1 MVDWLD
7 LADALPTAV
16 LRHRWGIIF
25 VCGFLPKTAAFGHSS
40 RQSLLYISLSAR
52 KRLIMFNKL
61 PLSLAIIAMYGFM
74 LVATPSAAASTAPNY
89 YIDASVKDFTV
100 RDIVPSS
107 EVFHLLAH
115 GEPGALWIAGERL
128 AVDALADWLVEQ
140 GVPSY
145 AHLNVYGCSFG
156 AGEVGAQAVRLL
168 SERLGVTVAASD
180 DVTGRD
186 GDWELEVGAPRDV
199 LSVAYPHNLQACNE
213 RVRVINDGVNFTNA
227 TASVTNNVSSLLPL
241 CLGSV
246 SNVGNVV
253 DANASNFSSIAFTAA
268 VLGCDAEIAVRPG
281 RSYPAGTF
289 AGFEVSANGLLS
301 VSVLAQVTVRTYLG
315 GNLRESR
322 VVVSSA
328 LGVSTSLLNSAGN
341 AELGFVT
348 SQSFDEIRIEYETLV
363 GLLYTGQVYNAIV
376 QEFCAGPSLS
386 CNVQTSLTNNDYP
399 VVVNRNRTG
408 IGGICVGCAVNNTR
422 SVVDSDPNN
431 FATLEV
437 AVGVAGT
444 AALSVE
450 DVLTTY
456 SAGTFAGFEIENPSL
471 LSVQVL
477 SSLRVTTYLNG
488 VQRET
493 LNGSSLISAS
503 TTLLNGTG
511 RQVVGFVT
519 SQSFDEVQIQAGS
532 LVGLLNVTRVY
543 RLVLQRYC
551 AGPALACNVQTPM
564 VTPAYPVLIN
574 NANTGIGGLACVGCS
589 INGSNN
595 IIDADTSNFAT
606 INLAVGVLA
615 SGQVSVKDQLTD
627 YPAGSFAGFD
637 IENNNFLDLG
647 LLDAL
652 TITTY
657 LNGVQ
662 QESVSGQSQLLSVNT
677 SLLTGDGRRVVG
689 FLTTQPFD
697 EVQIT
702 AANLLGVDL
711 GVTRIYNAIF
721 QRFCAATIACDQE
734 YVLTA
739 PDFPVL
745 IEGRRTG
752 VEGAA
757 CIACSVNSSGNV
769 VNADTTDFATLTVA
783 AGVLGSVSLSVV
795 DAVSTY
801 PAGTVVGFAIEDLNT
816 LLQVELLNSLAI
828 TTYLNGVQQER
839 FTGNNLLEL
848 NLLFGLINLGANPG
862 IYKPAAQVS
871 LPFDEV
877 RITLSSVLTAISS
890 IRVYAA
896 FIDTKNSNGFGL
908 ACQGDT
914 DGDGVVDINDPAPN
928 DPCVPVQ
935 TPGYVG
941 YDANNAIWAAADCD
955 GDGVTNGQEATNGS
969 DPYDPCDPTICLGDN
984 FCNRILPFVNA
995 ENFKNLTASV
1005 TDGVGS
1011 LIPPCLGGVTGVSNL
1026 IDLDTDNFATV
1037 SITGLGCNAEISVLD
1052 TDTDFSA
1059 GTYAG
1064 SFVGFRVSA
1073 NGILQASV
1081 SANVTIST
1089 YLNGVLQESR
1099 VVVSSLLGVNSSL
1112 VNADGTVNL
1121 GFITTQSFDEFR
1133 IEYKALVGVLYTAQ
1147 VYHAI
1152 LQKACA
1158 APALN
1163 CNVQTRLTTP
1173 THPMVIN
1180 TSNTGLSGLAC
1191 VGCSVTAAGNVL
1203 TDDPNDFA
1211 TIALAVGVGVTGSIA
1226 VENALSDYAAGTFAG
1241 FDIENPNLLGVNL
1254 LSGLTVRTYR
1264 NGAVQEAFTGN
1275 SLASITTTLLNGT
1288 GRQIVGF
1295 VTTLPY
1301 DQIELEVANT
1311 LGLLN
1316 TTRVYSAIVQR
1327 FCAGPPLACNA
1338 LTRLVSPTYPAY
1350 INNERSQV
1358 TGAACIGC
1366 SINNTN
1372 NVVNANT
1379 TDFAEID
1386 LTVGVLSAGSIAVK
1400 DPITDYPA
1408 GTFAGFDV
1416 ANVDLLD
1423 IGLLDALTI
1432 TTYLN
1437 GVQQQSVSGQNQIA
1451 TIGTALLANDGRRI
1465 VGFVTNAPFDEV
1477 QLTAA
1482 NLVGVNLGLTR
1493 VYSAVV
1499 QRFCAASIVCDS
1511 TYFLSDPDF
1520 PVAID
1525 GALSGVEGIACVG
1538 CAVNGS
1544 SNVIDG
1550 DTNTFATITVT
1561 AGVAGTASLA
1571 VVDALSTYPVGTR
1584 AGFVIQ
1590 DLNTL
1595 AQVELFSALT
1605 ICTYLDGVQ
1614 QECRTAGDLLDLNL
1628 LFSLIS
1634 ISVNP
1639 GTFNVGFQAT
1649 QPFDEVRLSVGSV
1662 ASVISTIRVFGAFVN
1677 TDNSN
1682 GGGLTCLSGEICDNG
1697 FDDDGDG
1704 LVDCG
1709 DSDCIPTI
1717 NNVSVNP
1724 TLCPSNS
1731 NNGSIVIDAVGSSAL
1746 EYSITNEPN
1755 YQASNTFTNLGSGL
1769 YTVRVR
1775 TTAGCTATFTSA
1787 VVRIDAPTCVE
1798 VCDNGIDD
1806 DGDGLIDCDDP
1817 DCNVNGSEQINKD

>member
-1 MVDWLD
+1 MFKQLLLSIAIASAIVL
-7 LADALPTAV
+7 LISPVTA
-16 LRHRWGIIF
+16 
-25 VCGFLPKTAAFGHSS
+25 
-40 RQSLLYISLSAR
+40 Q
-52 KRLIMFNKL
+52 
-61 PLSLAIIAMYGFM
+61 
-74 LVATPSAAASTAPNY
+74 NY
-89 YIDASVKDFTV
+89 YIDASVKDFSGSE
-100 RDIVPSS
+100 IAPSG
-107 EVFHLLAH
+107 EVFHLVSH
-115 GEPGALWIAGERL
+115 GQPGALLIEGEWLSGSSLIA
-128 AVDALADWLVEQ
+128 WLQEA
-140 GVPSY
+140 GVGQYS
-145 AHLNVYGCSFG
+145 HLNIYGCSFG
-156 AGEVGAQAVRLL
+156 EGSVGLAAVCALGEALAL
-168 SERLGVTVAASD
+168 SVAASD
-180 DVTGRD
+180 DVTGYN
-186 GDWELEVGAPRDV
+186 GDWDLEVGASQDGIALP
-199 LSVAYPHNLQACNE
+199 SYPHRLQACNE
-213 RVRVINDGVNFTNA
+213 RVRVVNDGVNFSS
-227 TASVTNNVSSLLPL
+227 ASSRVTDNVSSLLPL
-241 CLGSV
+241 CLGGV
-246 SNVGNVV
+246 SNVGNLV
-253 DANASNFSSIAFTAA
+253 DANTSNFTSIDFTAA
-268 VLGCDAEIAVRPG
+268 VLGCNAEVAVRPG

-315 GNLRESR
+315 GSFREGR

-328 LGVSTSLLNSAGN
+328 LGVSTSLLNGAGN

-348 SQSFDEIRIEYETLV
+348 TQSFDEIRIEYQTLIGV
-363 GLLYTGQVYNAIV
+363 LYSGQVYNAIV

-408 IGGICVGCAVNNTR
+408 IGGVCVGCAVNNAVN
-422 SVVDSDPNN
+422 VVNDNPND

-471 LSVQVL
+471 LGVQVL

-493 LNGSSLISAS
+493 LNGSSLISVS

-574 NANTGIGGLACVGCS
+574 NGNTGIGGLACVGCS

-615 SGQVSVKDQLTD
+615 NGQVSVKDQLTD

-637 IENNNFLDLG
+637 IENNNLLDLG

-677 SLLTGDGRRVVG
+677 SLLTVDGRRVVG

-757 CIACSVNSSGNV
+757 CIACSVNSSSNV

-801 PAGTVVGFAIEDLNT
+801 PAGTVVGFAIEDINT

-896 FIDTKNSNGFGL
+896 FIDTENSNGFGL

-914 DGDGVVDINDPAPN
+914 DGDGVVDINDPDPN

-935 TPGYVG
+935 LAGYTG
-941 YDANNAIWAAADCD
+941 YDANNVIWTAADCD

-969 DPYDPCDPTICLGDN
+969 DPYDPCDPTICLGVN
-984 FCNRILPFVNA
+984 VCNRILPFVNA

-1026 IDLDTDNFATV
+1026 TDLDTDNFATV
-1037 SITGLGCNAEISVLD
+1037 SITGLGCDAVVSVWD
-1052 TDTDFSA
+1052 TDTNFGA
-1059 GTYAG
+1059 GQY
-1064 SFVGFRVSA
+1064 VGFRVSA
-1073 NGILQASV
+1073 NGLLQGSV
-1081 SANVTIST
+1081 GATVTIST
-1089 YLNGVLQESR
+1089 YLDGVLRESQP
-1099 VVVSSLLGVNSSL
+1099 VVTSLLGVSSSL
-1112 VNADGTVNL
+1112 LNTDGTVNL
-1121 GFITTQSFDEFR
+1121 GFVTTQIFDEIR
-1133 IEYKALVGVLYTAQ
+1133 IEYEALVGVLYTAQ
-1147 VYHAI
+1147 IYHAI
-1152 LQKACA
+1152 IQKACA

-1163 CNVQTRLTTP
+1163 CNVQTRLSTP
-1173 THPMVIN
+1173 THPMIIN
-1180 TSNTGLSGLAC
+1180 TANTGLSGLAC

-1203 TDDPNDFA
+1203 TDDSNDFA
-1211 TIALAVGVGVTGSIA
+1211 TITLAVGVGVTGSIA

-1241 FDIENPNLLGVNL
+1241 FDIENPSLLGVNL
-1254 LSGLTVRTYR
+1254 LSGLTISTYR
-1264 NGAVQEAFTGN
+1264 NGAIQETFSGN
-1275 SLASITTTLLNGT
+1275 NLASVSTTLLNGT
-1288 GRQIVGF
+1288 GRQTVGF
-1295 VTTLPY
+1295 VTSFPY
-1301 DQIELEVANT
+1301 DQIRIEVENT
-1311 LGLLN
+1311 LGLLS
-1316 TTRVYSAIVQR
+1316 TTRVYGAVVQR
-1327 FCAGPPLACNA
+1327 FCAGPPLSCNTTTS
-1338 LTRLVSPTYPAY
+1338 LTTPAY
-1350 INNERSQV
+1350 PVFINNENTEI
-1358 TGAACIGC
+1358 TGAACVSC
-1366 SINNTN
+1366 SINNAN
-1372 NVVNANT
+1372 NVINT
-1379 TDFAEID
+1379 NTSDFAEID
-1386 LTVGVLSAGSIAVK
+1386 LALGVLSEGSISVK
-1400 DPITDYPA
+1400 NQLTDYPA
-1408 GTFAGFDV
+1408 GTFAGFDI
-1416 ANVDLLD
+1416 ANIDLLD
-1423 IGLLDALTI
+1423 VGLLDALTI

-1437 GVQQQSVSGQNQIA
+1437 GTQQESISGQNQIA

-1465 VGFVTNAPFDEV
+1465 VGFITSAPFDEI
-1477 QLTAA
+1477 QLTAS
-1482 NLVGVNLGLTR
+1482 NLVGVNLGATR

-1499 QRFCAASIVCDS
+1499 QSYCAATIACDS
-1511 TYFLSDPDF
+1511 TYLLFNPDF

-1525 GALSGVEGIACVG
+1525 GALSGVEGVACVG

-1561 AGVAGTASLA
+1561 AGVAGTASIA

-1662 ASVISTIRVFGAFVN
+1662 ASVINTIRVFGAFVN

-1682 GGGLTCLSGEICDNG
+1682 GGGLACLSGEICNNG

-1755 YQASNTFTNLGSGL
+1755 YQASNIFTNLGPGL

-1775 TTAGCTATFTSA
+1775 TAAGCTATFTSA
-1787 VVRIDAPTCVE
+1787 VVRIDAPMCVE